1 MSLSIYDEI
10 HRAPL
15 LSDQV
20 DKRELTAVIR
30 ECQRVLSLGIAG
42 DVVEF
47 GCYVGTTS
55 VYLAKLLQ
63 PPRELY
69 LYDSFDGL
77 PDKTS
82 LDESPAGLQ
91 FKTGELKASRKALI
105 YNLKRANVTM
115 PHIKK
120 AWFSELTQKDVPQTI
135 AFAFLD
141 GDYYESVLTPLK
153 LIENNISPGATIVVD
168 DYANEALPGAA
179 KAVNEWVREKGYTIR
194 VEASLAII
202 HMPH

>member
-1 MSLSIYDEI
+1 MSGSIFDEI
-10 HRAPL
+10 HRASL

-20 DKRELTAVIR
+20 DKRELSSVIR
-30 ECQRVLSLGIAG
+30 ECQNVISSDVAG

-55 VYLAKLLQ
+55 VYLAKLIQ
-63 PPRELY
+63 PPRTLY

-77 PDKTS
+77 PDKTT

-91 FKTGELKASRKALI
+91 FTTGELRASRKTLI
-105 YNLKRANVTM
+105 HNLRRANVTM
-115 PHIKK
+115 PQIKK
-120 AWFSELTQKDVPQTI
+120 AWFSDLTSKDIPARI

-141 GDYYESVLTPLK
+141 GDYYASVRVPLE
-153 LIENNISPGATIVVD
+153 LIDSRLSPGAVIVVD

-179 KAVNEWVREKGYTIR
+179 KAVDEWVYKKRYTIR

-202 HMPH
+202 RVPL

>member
-1 MSLSIYDEI
+1 MSVSIFDEI
-10 HRAPL
+10 NRAPL

-20 DKRELTAVIR
+20 DKRELAAVIR
-30 ECQRVLSLGIAG
+30 ECQRVISAGIAG

-55 VYLAKLLQ
+55 IYLAKLLES
-63 PPRELY
+63 PRELY

-82 LDESPAGLQ
+82 RDESPAGLQ
-91 FKTGELKASRKALI
+91 FKTGELKASRKVLI
-105 YNLKRANVTM
+105 HNLKRANVAM

-120 AWFSELTQKDVPQTI
+120 AWFSELTRKDIPDTI

-141 GDYYESVLTPLK
+141 GDYYESVLTPLR
-153 LIENNISPGATIVVD
+153 LIENRLSPGAVIVVD
-168 DYANEALPGAA
+168 DYVNEALPGAA
-179 KAVNEWVREKGYTIR
+179 KAVSEWVKEKGYTIR
-194 VEASLAII
+194 TEASLAII
-202 HMPH
+202 RTPL

>member
-1 MSLSIYDEI
+1 MSASIFDEI
-10 HRAPL
+10 YRAPL

-20 DKRELTAVIR
+20 DKRELASVIR
-30 ECQRVLSLGIAG
+30 ECQHAISLGIAG

-55 VYLAKLLQ
+55 IYLAKLVQ
-63 PPRELY
+63 SPRELY

-77 PDKTS
+77 PDKTT
-82 LDESPAGLQ
+82 LDESPVGLQ
-91 FKTGELKASRKALI
+91 FKTGELRASRKELI
-105 YNLKRANVTM
+105 HNLKRANVTM

-120 AWFSELTQKDVPQTI
+120 AWFSELDPKDVPETI

-141 GDYYESVLTPLK
+141 GDYYESVRTPLK
-153 LIENNISPGATIVVD
+153 LIEKKLSPGAVIVVD

-194 VEASLAII
+194 VEASLAIVRT
-202 HMPH
+202 PL

>member
-1 MSLSIYDEI
+1 MSGSIFDEI

-20 DKRELTAVIR
+20 DKRELTSVIR
-30 ECQRVLSLGIAG
+30 ECQRVISSEVAG

-55 VYLAKLLQ
+55 VYLAKLVQL
-63 PPRELY
+63 PRALY

-77 PDKTS
+77 PDKTA
-82 LDESPAGLQ
+82 LDESPAGMQ
-91 FKTGELKASRKALI
+91 FRTGELKASRKVLVH
-105 YNLKRANVTM
+105 NLRRANVTM

-120 AWFSELTQKDVPQTI
+120 AWFSDLDPKDVPETI

-141 GDYYESVLTPLK
+141 GDYYESVRTPLK
-153 LIENNISPGATIVVD
+153 LIEKKLSPGAVIVVD
-168 DYANEALPGAA
+168 DYVNEALPGAA
-179 KAVNEWVREKGYTIR
+179 RAVNEWVREKGYTIR

-202 HMPH
+202 RTPL